1 MGDLRVTEH
10 ALKRLRQR
18 GLRECDIAFVVRHG
32 SVVGDGVY
40 LRDKDAEEII
50 RQAKSSI
57 ALASRLRR
65 TYVVLKSDRLITAYR
80 PTRKTEK
87 RLFRTKEAF
96 CE

>member
-18 GLRECDIAFVVRHG
+18 GLRECDIAFIISHG
-32 SVVGDGVY
+32 SAIGDGVY

-50 RQAKSSI
+50 RKAKMSI

-65 TYVVLKSDRLITAYR
+65 TYVVLKEDRLITAYR
-80 PTRKTEK
+80 PTRSTEK
-87 RLFRTKEAF
+87 RLFRTKEAS